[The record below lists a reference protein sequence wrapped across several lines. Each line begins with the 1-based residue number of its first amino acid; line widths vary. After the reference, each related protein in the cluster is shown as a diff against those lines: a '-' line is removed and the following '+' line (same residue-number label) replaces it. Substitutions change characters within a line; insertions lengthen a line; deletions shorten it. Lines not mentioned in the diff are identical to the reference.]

1 MAAAAAQR
9 PRVAVYQGVV
19 DECLVCPYDRVQRAA
34 AAATAALWRAY
45 YVSREDAHALA
56 APRTVE
62 RALARY
68 CAALADAHANP
79 AARRGYALALGSVP
93 AAAVRHLRAAGTLPA
108 VLAAL
113 AAAARCPPRTRT
125 DERDAETRR
134 NAVHAAAALVATVAA
149 DCNADA
155 DELVHT
161 VLAPWVRAL
170 LCAAA
175 EDHAGDARGDVGAWV
190 RTEALA
196 GIRSLAALGVITTT
210 TTTTEDGSADIAAAV
225 CSQLGARLPPLRA
238 AAAATL
244 RALAPCLP
252 PATRA
257 VVVASTEPSA
267 DDGEADALRL
277 CDALLAGDSS
287 GDAGVRAAVVRG
299 LVAAAGCVPP
309 DAQAAAVLARHRAA
323 TLPALRAAVG
333 ACADSIAVRRY
344 LAPALLTV
352 LAHTFAAEDGSS
364 NGEEEAATRMLLAQD
379 TLAWVR
385 SDPLWR
391 SADYALIDGTL
402 AVLGALA
409 HSTDTTAAST
419 ARVLLAAVR
428 VRHPFPVVRAR
439 AATALG
445 LAPPATAEAADDPAV
460 CASVCT
466 ALGVTAEQLP
476 PIDIPAAAIAA
487 APSSSSSS
495 SLWV

>member
-1 MAAAAAQR
+1 MI
-9 PRVAVYQGVV
+9 
-19 DECLVCPYDRVQRAA
+19 C
-34 AAATAALWRAY
+34 
-45 YVSREDAHALA
+45 SALA

-108 VLAAL
+108 MLAAL
-113 AAAARCPPRTRT
+113 DTAARCPPRTRT

-134 NAVHAAAALVATVAA
+134 NAVRAAALVATVAA
-149 DCNADA
+149 DAATDA

-196 GIRSLAALGVITTT
+196 GIRSLAARGVITTT
-210 TTTTEDGSADIAAAV
+210 DGSADIAAAV

-257 VVVASTEPSA
+257 VVASTEPSA

-309 DAQAAAVLARHRAA
+309 DAAAAAVLARHRAA
-323 TLPALRAAVG
+323 ALPALRAAVG

-364 NGEEEAATRMLLAQD
+364 HKDDEEATRLLAQD

-409 HSTDTTAAST
+409 RGTDSGTTTAST

-445 LAPPATAEAADDPAV
+445 LPPPATAEAADDPAV

-466 ALGVTAEQLP
+466 ALNVTAEQLP

-495 SLWV
+495 LWV